1 MQQPFSGQGMEKRKM
16 SEQKYYNRLLQG
28 DSGALKRALYRSMG
42 FTDHDMEKP
51 LIGVVN
57 TYTNATPGHV
67 NLNQLY
73 EQVQRGI
80 EAAGGTAM
88 SFGTIAPCDGI
99 AEGHEGMRYILPAR
113 ELVTSSVECMARAHC
128 FDGLV
133 LMGSCDKI
141 VPGLLMAAAR
151 LDIPAIFINGG
162 PMYPASWR
170 GKHYDGNI
178 VTEAVGWKTLGKID
192 EEEFARIERLA
203 EPCAGSCAMLGTANT
218 MGCLAEAMG
227 MSLPGSAVVPAV
239 LARRLQYA
247 YQTGEAIV
255 ELVKKG
261 ITSRQ
266 IITREAIENAITVLM
281 GIGGSTNG
289 IMHLQAIHR
298 EAGLGNLPLQTFD
311 EFSRKVPQVASV
323 YPASPYDMVD
333 FYEAGGVPA
342 VMKALRGHLHGSA
355 LTVTGRTAAE
365 NLGTSCL
372 PDDEAAEQ
380 DMALAGRA
388 AGNSDT
394 EYLSDDREAKRR
406 EAAEENAADANP
418 GAVIR
423 TAEHPFSPE
432 GGVAVLHGNLAP
444 DGCVIKPAAVPQ
456 DMMYFS
462 GNAVVYDSEQE
473 SIDAILGGKVKPGSV
488 VVLRYEG
495 PKGGPGMPEMYR
507 PMKCLEGMGL
517 SGSCALITDGRF
529 SGSNRGCFVGHIS
542 PEASEGGLLAAVR
555 DGDRIEI
562 DIPNRSIRL
571 DITEEET
578 AARLQNWTPK
588 TKDVK
593 HGYLSIYQKSSKS
606 AAEGAVVE

>member
-1 MQQPFSGQGMEKRKM
+1 MRRTIREKYRRRDIKDGERM
-16 SEQKYYNRLLQG
+16 SEIKCGCGEKKASAQTYYNRLLQG
-28 DSGALKRALYRSMG
+28 DGGALKRALYRSMG

-80 EAAGGTAM
+80 QAAGGTAM

-151 LDIPAIFINGG
+151 LDIPAIFVNGG
-162 PMYPASWR
+162 PMYPASYR

-178 VTEAVGWKTLGKID
+178 VTEAVGWKQRGKID
-192 EEEFARIERLA
+192 EAEFARIERLA

-227 MSLPGSAVVPAV
+227 MALPGSAVVPAV
-239 LARRLQYA
+239 LAGRLRYA

-266 IITREAIENAITVLM
+266 IMTREAMENAITVLM

-289 IMHLQAIHR
+289 IMHLQAIHA
-298 EAGLGNLPLQTFD
+298 EAGLGKLPLQTFD

-342 VMKALRGHLHGSA
+342 VMKALRGWLHGDA
-355 LTVTGRTAAE
+355 MTVTGETVAE
-365 NLGTSCL
+365 NLGIEGWIG
-372 PDDEAAEQ
+372 DEAEKK
-380 DMALAGRA
+380 DGTVIPR
-388 AGNSDT
+388 D
-394 EYLSDDREAKRR
+394 
-406 EAAEENAADANP
+406 
-418 GAVIR
+418 VIR
-423 TAEHPFSPE
+423 TAEHPFSQE

-444 DGCVIKPAAVPQ
+444 DGCVIKPAAVPG
-456 DMMYFS
+456 DMMHFA
-462 GNAVVYDSEQE
+462 GTAVVYDSEQE
-473 SIDAILGGKVKPGSV
+473 SIDAILGGEVKPGSV

-542 PEASEGGLLAAVR
+542 PEASEGGLLAVVR

-562 DIPNRSIRL
+562 DIPNRSIHL
-571 DITEEET
+571 DVTEEET
-578 AARLQNWTPK
+578 AARFQRWTPRV
-588 TKDVK
+588 KDVK
-593 HGYLSIYQKSSKS
+593 HGYLAVYQKSSRS